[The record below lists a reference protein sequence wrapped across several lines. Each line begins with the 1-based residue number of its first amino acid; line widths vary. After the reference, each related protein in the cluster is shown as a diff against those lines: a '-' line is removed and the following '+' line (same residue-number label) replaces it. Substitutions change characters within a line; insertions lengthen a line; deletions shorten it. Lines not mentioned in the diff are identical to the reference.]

1 MAAQSVY
8 TDELGQ
14 KIFDRIATTSLSV
27 KNICKE
33 LHVNYSTVREWIA
46 NKEHPMADLYT
57 RAKQLQIEN
66 LAEEILEIADDET
79 KDMFDTEM
87 GQQHNPTA
95 VNRSKTRIDARK
107 WLLSK
112 LDPKKYGDKLEIENK
127 GEITVKTVTFE

>member
-95 VNRSKTRIDARK
+95 VNRSKTRIDSRK